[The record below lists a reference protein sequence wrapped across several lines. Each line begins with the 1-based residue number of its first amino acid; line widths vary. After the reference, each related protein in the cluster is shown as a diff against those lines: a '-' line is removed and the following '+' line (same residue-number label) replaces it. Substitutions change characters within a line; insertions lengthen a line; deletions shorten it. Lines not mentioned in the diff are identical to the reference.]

1 VAYQFQIEEYQR
13 DLEAER
19 ESHKRTKAKSESLD
33 QQRNTLLQAL
43 NAKKKEVGL
52 SYERKR
58 AHIMHG

>member
-1 VAYQFQIEEYQR
+1 M
-13 DLEAER
+13 EAER